1 VRRPPRPVGT
11 RPLLVKASGKA
22 FDTAFLQM
30 MAAQHRGTAA
40 MAETKKTTGSYAP
53 AKDL

>member
-1 VRRPPRPVGT
+1 MGT
-11 RPLLVKASGKA
+11 RLLLVKASGKA

-30 MAAQHRGTAA
+30 MAAHHRGTAA

-53 AKDL
+53 AKGP